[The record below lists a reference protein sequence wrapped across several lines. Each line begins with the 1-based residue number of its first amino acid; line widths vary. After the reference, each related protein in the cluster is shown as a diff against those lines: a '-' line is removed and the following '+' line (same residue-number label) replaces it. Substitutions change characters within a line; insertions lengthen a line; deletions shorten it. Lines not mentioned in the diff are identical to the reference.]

1 MALFCSACDS
11 LQRATAWPELD
22 ELDELE
28 LDELE
33 LELEDDELLELDE
46 LLAILPEL
54 ELELL
59 DAGLPELE
67 LELLDEVP
75 TGPLQA
81 SKKLLKPINS
91 IERIMTIS

>member
-33 LELEDDELLELDE
+33 LEDDELLELDE
-46 LLAILPEL
+46 LLAILP

>member
-1 MALFCSACDS
+1 MALFCSASDS

-33 LELEDDELLELDE
+33 LEDEELLELV
-46 LLAILPEL
+46 AMRP

-81 SKKLLKPINS
+81 SKKLLKPMNS

>member
-33 LELEDDELLELDE
+33 LELDDDELLELDE
-46 LLAILPEL
+46 LLAILP

>member
-28 LDELE
+28 LDE

>member
-33 LELEDDELLELDE
+33 LEDEELLELDE
-46 LLAILPEL
+46 LVVIRP

-81 SKKLLKPINS
+81 SKHQLKPINS
-91 IERIMTIS
+91 AKRTMEAS